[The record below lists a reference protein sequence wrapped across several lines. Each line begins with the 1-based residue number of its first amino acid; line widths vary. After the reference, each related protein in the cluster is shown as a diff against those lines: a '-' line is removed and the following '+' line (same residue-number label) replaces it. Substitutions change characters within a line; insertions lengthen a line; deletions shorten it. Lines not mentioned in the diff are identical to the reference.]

1 MTGVRQRIRAGAGRQ
16 DALTIFSLD
25 SRPSAPEAT
34 GRLMPRP
41 HKARKAGGTVAGLSL
56 VLQAAAE
63 LSPAPLA
70 SPAACL
76 EAEGLHFILEVL
88 MVHGPVVLRLTEGLG
103 QDGMGNQH
111 GELGNFREDPILPY
125 PRATAWSTPFPVAQT
140 SHGCYGH
147 PHPWYRVLWEK
158 VLVAAFE
165 DIHLRI
171 VEAGV
176 VVGGSVSFPDE
187 TAPATSRGVGVRAGC
202 AVGCIR
208 GPAPCTH

>member
-34 GRLMPRP
+34 GQLMPRP

-88 MVHGPVVLRLTEGLG
+88 MVHGPVVLRLTEG
-103 QDGMGNQH
+103 
-111 GELGNFREDPILPY
+111 
-125 PRATAWSTPFPVAQT
+125 
-140 SHGCYGH
+140 
-147 PHPWYRVLWEK
+147 RVLWEK

-176 VVGGSVSFPDE
+176 VIGGSVSFPDE